1 LTSYQVDKRLVLSV
15 FGFFFAINLITS
27 GGHLDWSDG
36 VLTFLV
42 VESMAVKNSAQLH
55 PDLPS
60 ISLLYGDSE
69 ARELKSDVA
78 HYTHR
83 SLLLAAIAI
92 PFYYVANILSI
103 SPVFLVAFLVNS
115 LIIALTSLTVF
126 CFSLEIY
133 SSRKIAFALS
143 LVFTGCS
150 FILPYNT
157 SLFPQPLQALCI
169 VSAAY
174 FLYKSRDKNCPF
186 IAPNSTNE
194 GSAGSI
200 SNACNKRGIYFAS
213 LGGLFLGLSVFA
225 HPTSIIV
232 IPGFIAFN
240 IFSSLIYR
248 KKRKIAVFL
257 ISLAV
262 ILVALALS
270 NYIRFGT
277 FTEFGYYQYASWS
290 WSKLGWIGLIGLWI
304 SPGAGL
310 IVFFPAVVLLPLAL
324 KYMYSDNRQL
334 FFLILYILFANWIYF
349 GTLSYMDPI
358 SWSGGLAWGPRYLV
372 PVLPFITLA
381 LGTLMTRLRN
391 NKQKQY
397 LLRVSIV
404 ISIFLIGFIINL
416 LGTMVWIYYF
426 HLYSWEEQQIW
437 RFGGDRIW
445 DQETWNPYYSPIV
458 LDIKILAEGYIS
470 NIQLQQFN
478 GTGWQFVTYGLFPCS
493 YDLYIF
499 CKLGVIPV
507 IMLMAVLVTLSIFIV
522 GRKEA
527 HKPIRLISESMSHL
541 KYRKRN

>member
-1 LTSYQVDKRLVLSV
+1 MDKSLVLSV
-15 FGFFFAINLITS
+15 FVFFFAINLITS

-60 ISLLYGDSE
+60 VSLLYGDSE
-69 ARELKSDVA
+69 AKELKSDVA

-92 PFYYVANILSI
+92 PFYYVATILSI

-115 LIIALTSLTVF
+115 LIIALTSLVVF

-133 SSRKIAFALS
+133 RSRKIAFALG
-143 LVFTGCS
+143 LIFTGCS

-169 VSAAY
+169 ISAAY
-174 FLYKSRDKNCPF
+174 FLYKSRDTNRAFVISNPTNP
-186 IAPNSTNE
+186 INE
-194 GSAGSI
+194 GI
-200 SNACNKRGIYFAS
+200 TVRCNKREIYFAS

-225 HPTSIIV
+225 HPTSAIV
-232 IPGFIAFN
+232 IPGFIAYN
-240 IFSSLIYR
+240 VFSSLIYR
-248 KKRKIAVFL
+248 KKRKIAIFL
-257 ISLAV
+257 ISLTV
-262 ILVALALS
+262 ILVALAVS
-270 NYIRFGT
+270 NYVRFGT

-290 WSKLGWIGLIGLWI
+290 WSKLGWVGLIGLWT

-310 IVFFPAVVLLPLAL
+310 IVFFPPVVLLPLAL
-324 KYMYSDNRQL
+324 KYMYRENRQL
-334 FFLILYILFANWIYF
+334 FFLISYIVFANWLYF

-372 PVLPFITLA
+372 PVLPFITIA
-381 LGTLMTRLRN
+381 LGTLLTRLRN

-397 LLRVSIV
+397 LLKVSIV
-404 ISIFLIGFIINL
+404 ISLFLIGFMINL

-426 HLYSWEEQQIW
+426 HLYNWEVQQIW
-437 RFGGDRIW
+437 KYGGDRIW

-458 LDIKILAEGYIS
+458 LDIKILAESYIS

-478 GTGWQFVTYGLFPCS
+478 GTGWQFVTYGLAPCS
-493 YDLYIF
+493 YDLYIL

-507 IMLMAVLVTLSIFIV
+507 IMITVVLATLSIFIV

-527 HKPIRLISESMSHL
+527 QDSIRFISNSILHL
-541 KYRKRN
+541 KYNK

>member
-1 LTSYQVDKRLVLSV
+1 LTRDHTDKRLVFSV

-69 ARELKSDVA
+69 AKELKSDVA

-83 SLLLAAIAI
+83 SVLLAAIAI

-157 SLFPQPLQALCI
+157 SLFPQPLQALCL
-169 VSAAY
+169 VTAAY
-174 FLYKSRDKNCPF
+174 FLYKSRDLNCAF
-186 IAPNSTNE
+186 IAPDSTNE
-194 GSAGSI
+194 GSAGST
-200 SNACNKRGIYFAS
+200 SNAYNKTYFAS

-225 HPTSIIV
+225 HPTSVIV
-232 IPGFIAFN
+232 IPGFIAYN
-240 IFSSLIYR
+240 VFSSLIFR
-248 KKRKIAVFL
+248 KKKKIAIFL

-290 WSKLGWIGLIGLWI
+290 WSKLGWIGLVGLWI

-324 KYMYSDNRQL
+324 KYMYRENRQL
-334 FFLILYILFANWIYF
+334 FFLILYIVFACWIYF

-372 PVLPFITLA
+372 PVLPFITIA
-381 LGTLMTRLRN
+381 LGTLLTRLRN

-397 LLRVSIV
+397 LIKVSIV
-404 ISIFLIGFIINL
+404 ISIFLIGFIVNL

-426 HLYSWEEQQIW
+426 HLYSWEEQKIW
-437 RFGGDRIW
+437 KYGGDRIW
-445 DQETWNPYYSPIV
+445 DQETWNPYYSPVV
-458 LDIKILAEGYIS
+458 LDIKILAEGYVS

-478 GTGWQFVTYGLFPCS
+478 GTGWHFVTYGLFPCS

-499 CKLGVIPV
+499 CKLGVIPI
-507 IMLMAVLVTLSIFIV
+507 IMLTAVLATLSIFIV

-527 HKPIRLISESMSHL
+527 HKHI
-541 KYRKRN
+541 

>member
-15 FGFFFAINLITS
+15 FGFFFVINLITT
-27 GGHLDWSDG
+27 GAHFDWSDG

-42 VESMAVKNSAQLH
+42 VESMALKNSAKLH

-69 ARELKSDVA
+69 AKERKSDVA
-78 HYTHR
+78 HYSHR
-83 SLLLAAIAI
+83 SLLLAAIAF
-92 PFYYVANILSI
+92 PFYLVANILSI
-103 SPVFLVAFLVNS
+103 SPVFLVAFLLNS
-115 LIIALTSLTVF
+115 LIIAFTSLVVF

-133 SSRKIAFALS
+133 CSRKIAFALS
-143 LVFTGCS
+143 LIFTGCS

-174 FLYKSRDKNCPF
+174 FPYKSRDIDCAF
-186 IAPNSTNE
+186 VTPNSTSE
-194 GSAGSI
+194 DSAGSV
-200 SNACNKRGIYFAS
+200 SNARGKKGIYFAS

-232 IPGFIAFN
+232 IPGFIAYN
-240 IFSSLIYR
+240 IFSSLIHR
-248 KKRKIAVFL
+248 KKKKIVIFL

-262 ILVALALS
+262 ILVAIALS

-310 IVFFPAVVLLPLAL
+310 IVFFTPVVLLPLAL
-324 KYMYSDNRQL
+324 KYMYRENRQL
-334 FFLILYILFANWIYF
+334 FFLILYVVFANWLYF

-372 PVLPFITLA
+372 PVLPFITMA
-381 LGTLMTRLRN
+381 LGTLLTRLSN
-391 NKQKQY
+391 SKQKQY
-397 LLRVSIV
+397 LLKVSIL
-404 ISIFLIGFIINL
+404 ISIFLIGFMINL
-416 LGTMVWIYYF
+416 LGTLVWVYYY

-437 RFGGDRIW
+437 RYGGNRIW

-458 LDIKILAEGYIS
+458 LDIKILAEGYVS

-478 GTGWQFVTYGLFPCS
+478 GTGWHYVTYGLVPCS
-493 YDLYIF
+493 YDLYIL

-507 IMLMAVLVTLSIFIV
+507 VLVTVVIATLSVFIV

-527 HKPIRLISESMSHL
+527 NESIRFISKSILHPRYN
-541 KYRKRN
+541 K